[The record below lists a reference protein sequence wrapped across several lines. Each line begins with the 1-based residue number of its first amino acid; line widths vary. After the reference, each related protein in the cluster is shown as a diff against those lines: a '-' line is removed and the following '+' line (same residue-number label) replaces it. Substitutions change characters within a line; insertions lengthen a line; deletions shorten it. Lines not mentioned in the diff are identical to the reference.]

1 MNRTDLILLDQP
13 PPRPELDM
21 LLEDVERAYRRARH
35 MVFDRLH
42 AGEPVRAVQLN
53 LMQELA
59 LAHLERAEEAL
70 RAYRRNEAAISLLD
84 EPLHSCVG

>member
-1 MNRTDLILLDQP
+1 MNRTELILLDQP
-13 PPRPELDM
+13 SPRPELDI

-42 AGEPVRAVQLN
+42 AGETVRSVQLN

-70 RAYRRNEAAISLLD
+70 RAYRRPEATMSHLD
-84 EPLHSCVG
+84 EPFYICAG

>member
-1 MNRTDLILLDQP
+1 MNRTEFSFPDQP
-13 PPRPELDM
+13 SLRPELDM
-21 LLEDVERAYRRARH
+21 LLDDVERAYRRARH

-42 AGEPVRAVQLN
+42 SGETVRSVQLN

-70 RAYRRNEAAISLLD
+70 RAYRRDESAMCHLD
-84 EPLHSCVG
+84 QPLHSYAG